1 VTPMN
6 APFETLR
13 ELILSIVPEDGSSIG
28 NQALLSAMREFLPE
42 VTEAE
47 YLGAKEQ
54 LVKQGILAK
63 GRGRGGS
70 VHRPT
75 GHGHTLPPSPRME
88 QTVAPDEEYVAL
100 NNALNDFFFRGRF
113 EMLPVYLD
121 LEGDAETE
129 ISDTL
134 GMEISELGDFVG
146 LCTANTLR
154 FDKTDPYADQVDW
167 LKAWSEAGRREPPP
181 FTALLVALSIAAERM
196 GADENFSPNNY
207 YERLFEL
214 LGVKMA
220 GNQNKLRI
228 FAKHTRQFWRALNLW
243 LSENDFLLGR
253 PTARALISHWQYA
266 SYALSQALVRD
277 GDRKRFAGLFEA
289 YDLVPGNPVAEPEM
303 TLLVHDWMTSHGPS
317 GPTAWLRTL
326 WSSNDLRARVVLA
339 ALDAFETW
347 ERSSSQTQGGP
358 KKTRLQW
365 QLGFS
370 GFPRKR
376 ARFALVA
383 PRGGQAERVLPEPAS
398 KNFPPSV
405 RLEDGLEAGTQILGP
420 IEEISLDLV
429 LLQSATFRGME
440 SGTSYHY
447 VAKPIVVLAKSP
459 DGPTYQEVSR
469 VSLFEEHAILCHEAW
484 LEKVEGHL
492 AKCARPGHVVLRAS
506 EMGGIP
512 AGWCI
517 LRGVEIVRS
526 LDKVHDN
533 LHALAPIGGSAMVAC
548 VEGLKLG
555 HGTWHV
561 SAPPSVEATSEK
573 DGCKLEIARELFGE
587 ADQVLAVSAATG
599 NFMEARLDG
608 ITIPAGTNLR
618 AVVKAKETE
627 LAEISFSLRNS
638 DIPRPLGKRRLF
650 HSISDE
656 GSFALSAEIVGTTS
670 RDGLEG
676 CLYSGQRR
684 RSDAGTGAFPS
695 ATPVVVPEGAQEMS
709 RDAEWHHTPDA
720 ALKATESC
728 VIKGYHYWV
737 YEPFEK
743 GDDRFEAKMA
753 ECKNCHVR
761 ALSRSRETA
770 RNNWRRIRQNEQPV
784 PRKTRSHANRGTQVQ
799 VGHTEDG
806 VASLDT
812 IFDGLCYLGEGSW
825 GAFQRLV
832 SGASQEKWFSQSFAS
847 DLFALGNLE
856 TRDALL
862 SPSSEWS
869 VPPPVL
875 VIGLDTRGRLAGF
888 HSKGLIDRIDAALGR
903 EGGRHD
909 PLSLPGQV
917 TVHRWSGLVGLDVE
931 ALLRDVADPYGRPI
945 TVARDLGKSIA
956 SSLPN
961 LESAWLKGSP
971 IHVERSEDLERFDV
985 RKARWTRVREAEV
998 PGAYRVGI
1006 HGTRYF
1012 FRDGKGVTRQLG
1024 HQVAKILAARA
1035 EGTRLHGYEVQSGR
1049 FTAALGAEPP
1059 WLHARA
1065 LVASS
1070 GKLPATEGGRLVYEH
1085 VDPQVAAIVLN
1096 RMYEGEIDLG

>member
-1 VTPMN
+1 MS
-6 APFETLR
+6 APFEILR
-13 ELILSIVPEDGSSIG
+13 DLILSIVPEDGSSIG
-28 NQALLSAMREFLPE
+28 NQALVSAMRGFLPE
-42 VTEAE
+42 MTDAE
-47 YLGAKEQ
+47 YLSAKEQ
-54 LVKQGILAK
+54 LVQEGVLAK

-70 VHRPT
+70 VHRST
-75 GHGHTLPPSPRME
+75 GHCHAPPLVSRIE

-129 ISDTL
+129 IADAL

-146 LCTANTLR
+146 LSTSNTLR
-154 FDKTDPYADQVDW
+154 FDKTDPYADQVEW

-214 LGVKMA
+214 LGVKMT
-220 GNQNKLRI
+220 GNQNKLRLY
-228 FAKHTRQFWRALNLW
+228 AKHTRQFWRALNLW

-289 YDLVPGNPVAEPEM
+289 YDLVPGNPVPEAEM
-303 TLLVHDWMTSHGPS
+303 TLLVHDWMTSHRPS

-326 WSSNDLRARVVLA
+326 WSSNDLRPRVVLA
-339 ALDAFETW
+339 AQDAFETW
-347 ERSSSQTQGGP
+347 ERSSPQAQSGP
-358 KKTRLQW
+358 KKTRLKW

-383 PRGGQAERVLPEPAS
+383 ARGGQAERVTPES
-398 KNFPPSV
+398 TSTNFPLSA

-440 SGTSYHY
+440 SGASYHY

-459 DGPTYQEVSR
+459 DGPTYQEVLR
-469 VSLFEEHAILCHEAW
+469 ASLFEEHAVLCHEAW

-533 LHALAPIGGSAMVAC
+533 LYALAPIGGNAMVAC

-573 DGCKLEIARELFGE
+573 EGCKLEIARELFGE
-587 ADQVLAVSAATG
+587 ADQVLAVSPATG
-599 NFMEARLDG
+599 DFMEARLDG
-608 ITIPAGTNLR
+608 ITISAGTNLR
-618 AVVKAKETE
+618 AVVKAKEIE
-627 LAEISFSLRNS
+627 LAETSFSLRNS

-650 HSISDE
+650 HPMSDE
-656 GSFALSAEIVGTTS
+656 GSFALSAEMVGTTS
-670 RDGLEG
+670 QDGLEG
-676 CLYSGQRR
+676 CLYSGKRR
-684 RSDAGTGAFPS
+684 GSVTGTGTFQR
-695 ATPVVVPEGAQEMS
+695 ATPIVVPEGMLEMS
-709 RDAEWHHTPDA
+709 RDVDWHHTPDA

-728 VIKGYHYWV
+728 VIRGYHHWRLQA
-737 YEPFEK
+737 FEK
-743 GDDRFEAKMA
+743 GDDRYEAKMG
-753 ECKNCHVR
+753 ECINCHDKAVF
-761 ALSRSRETA
+761 RSHRSVQPR
-770 RNNWRRIRQNEQPV
+770 RNNRPIPRR
-784 PRKTRSHANRGTQVQ
+784 TL
-799 VGHTEDG
+799 GHTNLEPQTQFGNARVG

-812 IFDGLCYLGEGSW
+812 IFDGVCYLGAGSW

-888 HSKGLIDRIDAALGR
+888 HSEGLIDRIDAVLSR

-909 PLSLPGQV
+909 PLRMPGQV
-917 TVHRWSGLVGLDVE
+917 TVHKWSGLVGLDVE
-931 ALLRDVADPYGRPI
+931 ALLRDVADPHGRPI
-945 TVARDLGKSIA
+945 TVARDLGKCIA
-956 SSLPN
+956 SCLPN

-971 IHVERSEDLERFDV
+971 IHVERSEELERFDV
-985 RKARWTRVREAEV
+985 RKTRWARVREAEE

-1012 FRDGKGVTRQLG
+1012 FRDGKGATRQVG

-1049 FTAALGAEPP
+1049 FTAVLGAEPP
-1059 WLHARA
+1059 WLYARA
-1065 LVASS
+1065 LVASG
-1070 GKLPATEGGRLVYEH
+1070 GKLPTTEGGRLVYEH

-1096 RMYEGEIDLG
+1096 KMYEGEITRG

>member
-1 VTPMN
+1 MSVS
-6 APFETLR
+6 FENLR
-13 ELILSIVPEDGSSIG
+13 ELILAILPKDGSSISDE
-28 NQALLSAMREFLPE
+28 ALVSALRGIIPELTDNEYLSA
-42 VTEAE
+42 
-47 YLGAKEQ
+47 KEKLIQ
-54 LVKQGILAK
+54 MGILER

-70 VHRPT
+70 VRRSIAQNIASFPILQNAHVR
-75 GHGHTLPPSPRME
+75 
-88 QTVAPDEEYVAL
+88 APNEEYVAL
-100 NNALNDFFFRGRF
+100 NRALNDFFFRGRF
-113 EMLPVYLD
+113 EMLPIYLD
-121 LEGDAETE
+121 LEGEGE
-129 ISDTL
+129 IEIASML
-134 GMEISELGDFVG
+134 GIEPDELSDFVG
-146 LCTANTLR
+146 LCASSALR
-154 FDKTDPYADQVDW
+154 FDQADPYSDQIQW
-167 LKAWSEAGRREPPP
+167 LKSWSEAGRKEPPP
-181 FTALLVALSIAAERM
+181 FTTLLVSLSIAAERM
-196 GADENFSPNNY
+196 GADEKFSPNNY

-214 LGVKMA
+214 LGVKDS
-220 GNQNKLRI
+220 GKQNKLRVY
-228 FAKHTRQFWRALNLW
+228 AKHTRQFWRALNLW

-266 SYALSQALVRD
+266 SYALSQALIRD

-289 YDLVPGNPVAEPEM
+289 YDLVPGNPVAEAEM
-303 TLLVHDWMTSHGPS
+303 TLLIHDWMTSHGPS

-339 ALDAFETW
+339 ALDAFEIW
-347 ERSSSQTQGGP
+347 ERSSSQEPGGP
-358 KKTRLQW
+358 KKIRLQW

-383 PRGGQAERVLPEPAS
+383 PRGGQAESVTPELAS
-398 KNFPPSV
+398 TNFPPLV
-405 RLEDGLEAGTQILGP
+405 RLEDGIETGTQILGP

-599 NFMEARLDG
+599 DFMEARLDG
-608 ITIPAGTNLR
+608 IRIPAGTNLR

-650 HSISDE
+650 HPISDE
-656 GSFALSAEIVGTTS
+656 GSFAVSAEMVGTTS

-684 RSDAGTGAFPS
+684 KSDTGTGAFPS
-695 ATPVVVPEGAQEMS
+695 ATTIVVPEGAQEMS

-761 ALSRSRETA
+761 ALSRSREAA
-770 RNNWRRIRQNEQPV
+770 RNNWRKIRQNEQPV
-784 PRKTRSHANRGTQVQ
+784 PRKTQSHANRGTPVQ
-799 VGHTEDG
+799 VGHAGDG

-832 SGASQEKWFSQSFAS
+832 SGASQERWFSQSFAS

-888 HSKGLIDRIDAALGR
+888 HSKGLIDRIDAALDR

-931 ALLRDVADPYGRPI
+931 ALLRDVADPHGRPI
-945 TVARDLGKSIA
+945 TVVRDLGKSIA
-956 SSLPN
+956 SALPN
-961 LESAWLKGSP
+961 LEPAWLKGSP

-985 RKARWTRVREAEV
+985 QKARWTRVRYEEK

-1012 FRDGKGVTRQLG
+1012 FLDGKGVTRQVG

-1035 EGTRLHGYEVQSGR
+1035 EGTRLHGYEVRSGR

-1059 WLHARA
+1059 WLYARA
-1065 LVASS
+1065 LVASG

-1096 RMYEGEIDLG
+1096 KMYEGEIDLG

>member
-1 VTPMN
+1 MN

-28 NQALLSAMREFLPE
+28 NQALLSAMREFFPE

-54 LVKQGILAK
+54 LVQQGILAK

-70 VHRPT
+70 VHRSN
-75 GHGHTLPPSPRME
+75 GHGHAPPPLPRNE
-88 QTVAPDEEYVAL
+88 QAVAPNEEYSVL

-121 LEGDAETE
+121 LEGDAESE
-129 ISDTL
+129 ISDAL
-134 GMEISELGDFVG
+134 GMEIDELGDFVG
-146 LCTANTLR
+146 LCTSSTLR
-154 FDKTDPYADQVDW
+154 FDKADPYVDQVEW
-167 LKAWSEAGRREPPP
+167 LKGWSEAGRREPPP

-207 YERLFEL
+207 YERLFGL
-214 LGVKMA
+214 LGVKEH
-220 GNQNKLRI
+220 GNHNKLRLH
-228 FAKHTRQFWRALNLW
+228 AKHTRQFWRALNLW

-253 PTARALISHWQYA
+253 PTAKALISHWQYA
-266 SYALSQALVRD
+266 SFALSQALVRD
-277 GDRKRFAGLFEA
+277 GDRMRFTGLFEA
-289 YDLVPGNPVAEPEM
+289 YDLVPGNPVPEAEM

-326 WSSNDLRARVVLA
+326 WSSNDLRARVVQA
-339 ALDAFETW
+339 ALDTFEIW
-347 ERSSSQTQGGP
+347 ERSSSATQGGP
-358 KKTRLQW
+358 GKARLQW

-376 ARFALVA
+376 ARLALVVS
-383 PRGGQAERVLPEPAS
+383 RGGQAERVSPESAS
-398 KNFPPSV
+398 TNFPSSV
-405 RLEDGLEAGTQILGP
+405 RLEDGFETGTQVLGP

-429 LLQSATFRGME
+429 LLQSAAFKGME

-447 VAKPIVVLAKSP
+447 VAKPIVALAKSP

-506 EMGGIP
+506 EMAGIP
-512 AGWCI
+512 AGWCV

-533 LHALAPIGGSAMVAC
+533 LHALSPIGGSATVAC

-561 SAPPSVEATSEK
+561 DAPPSVEATSEK

-599 NFMEARLDG
+599 DFMEARLDDVP
-608 ITIPAGTNLR
+608 IPSGTNLR
-618 AVVKAKETE
+618 AVVKAKKTE
-627 LAEISFSLRNS
+627 LAEISFSLRS
-638 DIPRPLGKRRLF
+638 ADIPRPLGKKRLF
-650 HSISDE
+650 HPISE
-656 GSFALSAEIVGTTS
+656 NVSFALSAEMLGTTS
-670 RDGLEG
+670 QDGLEG
-676 CLYSGQRR
+676 CLYTGKARG
-684 RSDAGTGAFPS
+684 AETGTGAFPS
-695 ATPVVVPEGAQEMS
+695 ATPGTVPEGAQEMS
-709 RDAEWHHTPDA
+709 RDTEWHHTPDA

-728 VIKGYHYWV
+728 VIKGYHHWV
-737 YEPFEK
+737 FEPFKK
-743 GDDRFEAKMA
+743 GDDRFEAKMG

-770 RNNWRRIRQNEQPV
+770 RNNWKKIRQNEQPI
-784 PRKTRSHANRGTQVQ
+784 PRRTRSHVNQGTQVQ
-799 VGHTEDG
+799 TGHAGDG

-832 SGASQEKWFSQSFAS
+832 SGASQERWFSHSFAG

-856 TRDALL
+856 TRGALL
-862 SPSSEWS
+862 NLGSEWS

-888 HSKGLIDRIDAALGR
+888 HSKGLLDRIDAALGR
-903 EGGRHD
+903 EGARHD

-917 TVHRWSGLVGLDVE
+917 TVHRWSGLAGLDVE
-931 ALLRDVADPYGRPI
+931 ALLHDVADPHGRPI
-945 TVARDLGKSIA
+945 SVARDLGKAIA
-956 SSLPN
+956 SNLPS
-961 LESAWLKGSP
+961 LESAWFNGSP

-985 RKARWTRVREAEV
+985 RRARWARVREAEE
-998 PGAYRVGI
+998 PGAYRVGM

-1012 FRDGKGVTRQLG
+1012 FRDGKGTTRQVG

-1035 EGTRLHGYEVQSGR
+1035 EGARLHGYEVQSGR
-1049 FTAALGAEPP
+1049 FTTALGAEPP
-1059 WLHARA
+1059 WLYARA
-1065 LVASS
+1065 LVASG
-1070 GKLPATEGGRLVYEH
+1070 GKLPATESKRLVYEN
-1085 VDPQVAAIVLN
+1085 VDPQVATIVLN
-1096 RMYEGEIDLG
+1096 RLYEGEIDLG